1 MIQSAQLF
9 GHYHMAD
16 AFFIWNVSNAFVGG
30 DQRLPKPTA
39 CLVSEPMMA

>member
-1 MIQSAQLF
+1 MKKASNLIWS
-9 GHYHMAD
+9 D
-16 AFFIWNVSNAFVGG
+16 AFFIWNVSNAFVGD

>member
-1 MIQSAQLF
+1 MKKASNLIWS
-9 GHYHMAD
+9 D
-16 AFFIWNVSNAFVGG
+16 VFFIWNVSNAFVGD